1 MYNIC
6 MQNELDQEK
15 MGIKE
20 GVQMVMKP
28 FF

>member
-15 MGIKE
+15 MGIKK